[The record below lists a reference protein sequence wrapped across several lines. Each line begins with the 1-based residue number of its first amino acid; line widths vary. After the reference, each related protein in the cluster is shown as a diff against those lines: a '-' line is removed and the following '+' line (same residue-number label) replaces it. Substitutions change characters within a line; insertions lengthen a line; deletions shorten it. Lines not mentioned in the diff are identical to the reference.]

1 MCLGGDPSIDI
12 APIRKKYA
20 QKLAEVF
27 HKEDAPRA
35 LKRADED
42 PYDIDFSD
50 LERLAPYIKEAGF
63 AGYRDVEQAGTS
75 YSAVAIFDPADVKG
89 AFAQFDPS
97 SVPDGERY
105 EDDIM
110 YSRRSAVDMFEEKAF
125 DPHHHTRETDSGI
138 VINPAHKS
146 RHTIVD
152 MPIDMFLGL
161 ARVGEEDNQDERRG
175 GFSQERREV

>member
-1 MCLGGDPSIDI
+1 MTQSIDI
-12 APIRKKYA
+12 APIKKHTPSHWLRYSTRKM
-20 QKLAEVF
+20 LL
-27 HKEDAPRA
+27 A

-63 AGYRDVEQAGTS
+63 AGYRHVEQAGTS

-110 YSRRSAVDMFEEKAF
+110 YSRRSAVDMFEEKIV
-125 DPHHHTRETDSGI
+125 DHIKGIRSHTRI
-138 VINPAHKS
+138 
-146 RHTIVD
+146 
-152 MPIDMFLGL
+152 
-161 ARVGEEDNQDERRG
+161 
-175 GFSQERREV
+175 

>member
-1 MCLGGDPSIDI
+1 M
-12 APIRKKYA
+12 
-20 QKLAEVF
+20 F

-125 DPHHHTRETDSGI
+125 DHIGASGRENLIPG
-138 VINPAHKS
+138 A
-146 RHTIVD
+146 
-152 MPIDMFLGL
+152 
-161 ARVGEEDNQDERRG
+161 
-175 GFSQERREV
+175 